1 MKRIIIALVCALIAP
16 LAFAQTNANGK
27 QAAANTAERIT
38 VTGTMITATED
49 GAAANYQPNKTL
61 VIRQDESNK
70 PARYVLNGPGHVMD
84 KSGEIIQTAIKPG
97 ARVRV
102 FYTNDGDT
110 RLVDHIV
117 VMD

>member
-1 MKRIIIALVCALIAP
+1 MKRTVIALVSVLIAP
-16 LAFAQTNANGK
+16 IAFAQTNAQK
-27 QAAANTAERIT
+27 SAANTAERVT

-49 GAAANYQPNKTL
+49 GAAANYQPAKTL
-61 VIRQDESNK
+61 VIRQDDSNK
-70 PARYVLNGPGHVMD
+70 PARYVLNGPGHVLS

-102 FYTNDGDT
+102 FYTSDGDT